1 MRFLVT
7 ELNNTELA
15 NIVAVRLLLDPSG
28 DGDRSCQHNIMISIQ
43 LSGGRQDTF
52 TLHYSSI
59 SQTDKYRWLI
69 QRGRI

>member
-15 NIVAVRLLLDPSG
+15 NIVAVRLLLHPSG
-28 DGDRSCQHNIMISIQ
+28 DGDCSCQHNIMISIQ

-52 TLHYSSI
+52 TLHYSCI

>member
-7 ELNNTELA
+7 ELNNTKLA
-15 NIVAVRLLLDPSG
+15 NIVAVRLLLHPSG
-28 DGDRSCQHNIMISIQ
+28 DGDRSCQHIVISIQ

-59 SQTDKYRWLI
+59 SQTDRYRWLI